1 MRHSGATCGLVYNTA
16 FHGRY
21 APILL
26 PSNLLNLLDFSS
38 EKSEYVY
45 AERHKT
51 KPKKQEE
58 ATMNTTYFDEMTFN
72 CAAYE
77 RAKKERAERKQ
88 QIIESHGIDS
98 PEMDAWYA
106 EEKAAGPYPY
116 SGGQMKAYWVYKMRR
131 ENDGDE
137 FEMSDSLW
145 DKERS
150 DFVETLRKLGIT
162 EFTVTTQST
171 GLMDDIYGYTELG
184 CTMVGLHTIT
194 KKALRWGEE
203 KYETAKGI
211 LFKVN

>member
-1 MRHSGATCGLVYNTA
+1 
-16 FHGRY
+16 
-21 APILL
+21 
-26 PSNLLNLLDFSS
+26 
-38 EKSEYVY
+38 
-45 AERHKT
+45 
-51 KPKKQEE
+51 
-58 ATMNTTYFDEMTFN
+58 MNTTYFDEMTFH

-88 QIIESHGIDS
+88 QIIEAHSYDS

-116 SGGQMKAYWVYKMRR
+116 TSGAMKAYWVFKNRH

-137 FEMSDSLW
+137 FEMSDYCW
-145 DKERS
+145 DKEYS

-162 EFTVTTQST
+162 EFTVTNHSS
-171 GLMDDIYGYTELG
+171 GLMDDIYGYTEHG

-194 KKALRWGEE
+194 KKSLRWGKEE
-203 KYETAKGI
+203 YETAKGI